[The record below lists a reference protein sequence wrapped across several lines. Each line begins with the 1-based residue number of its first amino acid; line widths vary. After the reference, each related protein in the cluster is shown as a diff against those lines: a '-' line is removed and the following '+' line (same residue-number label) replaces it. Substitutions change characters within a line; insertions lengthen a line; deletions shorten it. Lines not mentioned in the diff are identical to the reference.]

1 MTLTIIQYFW
11 CYNEPYPPTDYTVNT
26 IWSIIYQSQTLPS
39 PFSGNCVPLNEG
51 IMTWC
56 FSRKFSGTTQHLF
69 LSFIDVPSQRAQNLD
84 LLSAYQSVC
93 SVLTW
98 VITHSKHHRLDFFLA
113 DFPINVKYFPA
124 IYKDC
129 TIKVYTSAWDSC
141 SENGFIL

>member
-1 MTLTIIQYFW
+1 MLLNSRQLHTDLFEFSRATLCRVIYQGIFNMTLTIIQYFW

-26 IWSIIYQSQTLPS
+26 IWSIIYQSQTLLS
-39 PFSGNCVPLNEG
+39 PFSGNCVPLNER

-56 FSRKFSGTTQHLF
+56 FSRKFSGTKQHLF

-98 VITHSKHHRLDFFLA
+98 VITHSKHRRLDVFWLI
-113 DFPINVKYFPA
+113 FP
-124 IYKDC
+124 
-129 TIKVYTSAWDSC
+129 
-141 SENGFIL
+141 